1 MATCKR
7 CIHFDVCSKNEET
20 KYYGKEHSCGN
31 VEELCKFFKSTANE
45 EVRKMYNDVN
55 EVRPTNIPCDEVKSI
70 VEPLSAMMGE
80 ADKMANDILIMA
92 YKINQHLFG
101 LLPPVKKDEFNPQ
114 CFRDV
119 LGHHNEQLLMICEE
133 LAKISE
139 LLGV

>member
-1 MATCKR
+1 
-7 CIHFDVCSKNEET
+7 
-20 KYYGKEHSCGN
+20 
-31 VEELCKFFKSTANE
+31 
-45 EVRKMYNDVN
+45 MYNDVK
-55 EVRPTNIPCDEVKSI
+55 EFIPTNIPCGEVKEPI

-80 ADKMANDILIMA
+80 ADKRANDILVMA

-101 LLPPVKKDEFNPQ
+101 ICLPVKKDEFNPQ

-119 LGHHNEQLLMICEE
+119 LRHHNEQLLMIYEE

>member
-1 MATCKR
+1 
-7 CIHFDVCSKNEET
+7 
-20 KYYGKEHSCGN
+20 
-31 VEELCKFFKSTANE
+31 
-45 EVRKMYNDVN
+45 MYNDVN
-55 EVRPTNIPCDEVKSI
+55 EVRPTNIPCGEEKSI
-70 VEPLSAMMGE
+70 VEPLSAMMGK
-80 ADKMANDILIMA
+80 ADNFANDILVMA

-101 LLPPVKKDEFNPQ
+101 ICPPVKKEEFNPQ

>member
-1 MATCKR
+1 
-7 CIHFDVCSKNEET
+7 
-20 KYYGKEHSCGN
+20 
-31 VEELCKFFKSTANE
+31 
-45 EVRKMYNDVN
+45 MYNDVK
-55 EVRPTNIPCDEVKSI
+55 EVTPTNIPCKEVKEPI
-70 VEPLSAMMGE
+70 VEPLAAMMGK
-80 ADKMANDILIMA
+80 ADNFANDILVMA

-101 LLPPVKKDEFNPQ
+101 ICPPVKKDEFNPQ